1 MMRRLAFT
9 VSTDTGTQGDTG
21 PALNGT
27 IRQCRW
33 SPTTADTGADLYLA
47 LLTQMGDTAG
57 GMAIVND
64 PDCLGT
70 GFTRQS
76 AMNQVSV
83 DGLDTGHSL
92 SDAPFVAAGERP
104 RLKVTPGGAAVAGKL
119 YLYIE
124 D

>member
-9 VSTDTGTQGDTG
+9 VNTDTGTQGDTG
-21 PALNGT
+21 PALNG
-27 IRQCRW
+27 IIHQCRW
-33 SPTTADTGADLYLA
+33 SPTTVDTGADLYLA

-57 GMAIVND
+57 GMQMISDN
-64 PDCLGT
+64 DCLGA
-70 GFTRQS
+70 GFTKQLTFP
-76 AMNQVSV
+76 QTHQ
-83 DGLDTGHSL
+83 DGFDTGASA
-92 SDAPFVAAGERP
+92 DVPFVAAGERP